1 MFLHYICS
9 DGVSSLSSPA
19 TSRADKDKT
28 FNWVGGGGVGGGG
41 GGASLLKMG
50 PAIKQGAKPFL
61 PFVTACCPGPPK
73 VQKVLHC
80 RCSALQSQRAT
91 GQRNGTISLQ
101 NLSSRIW
108 AFSDFG
114 NAWTSIINAKM
125 GMCSGLFVYTPGF
138 K

>member
-1 MFLHYICS
+1 ME
-9 DGVSSLSSPA
+9 
-19 TSRADKDKT
+19 
-28 FNWVGGGGVGGGG
+28 
-41 GGASLLKMG
+41 
-50 PAIKQGAKPFL
+50 PAIKQGAKPK
-61 PFVTACCPGPPK
+61 A
-73 VQKVLHC
+73 QEVLHC
-80 RCSALQSQRAT
+80 TCSALQSQRAT

-125 GMCSGLFVYTPGF
+125 GMCSGLFVYTQGF

>member
-1 MFLHYICS
+1 MAFHPYHHQHRLGRI
-9 DGVSSLSSPA
+9 
-19 TSRADKDKT
+19 KT
-28 FNWVGGGGVGGGG
+28 RHLIGLEGVGLVEV

-101 NLSSRIW
+101 NLSSRIV

-114 NAWTSIINAKM
+114 NAWTPIINAKM